1 MSVGTWAKASIVVSV
16 LGLLSVA
23 VGHLA
28 LTDIYHAEGDVSLEW
43 SVLRA
48 CFATIFIAQLSA
60 LVTLVKVARRNA
72 RPDAA

>member
-1 MSVGTWAKASIVVSV
+1 MSVRTWAKASMVLSV

-28 LTDIYHAEGDVSLEW
+28 LTDIYHGEGDVSLEW
-43 SVLRA
+43 GVLRA
-48 CFATIFIAQLSA
+48 CFATIVIAQLAA